1 MKKALLGILLCL
13 SLAVFGFSGGFSIK
27 LNGGANF
34 LMGGD
39 YNKIVEDAEA
49 SWRSVPG
56 LTYSGGF
63 DKLSMGWN
71 FGAEFVY
78 NFSDQMGVGLGV
90 GYITASNDSTFA
102 AISGPAQVTGRF
114 APSLSVI
121 PITLNFH
128 YLLPLSDMFK
138 INFSVGPGLYISSL
152 DLTAQQQLGST
163 SDPGVLIDMTANFT
177 PDGVMGF
184 GFQGGLGF
192 EIAFSPSVSFCVD
205 ILGRMASLSGFTGA
219 WTMTGHVLW
228 LPLSDSGTGTFY
240 YYESGGYANYDIS
253 NTMPSGSGVS
263 NAREASISL
272 SGVCAMAGIK
282 INI

>member
-219 WTMTGHVLW
+219 WTVTGHVLW
-228 LPLSDSGTGTFY
+228 MNVNDSGTGTFY
-240 YYESGGYANYDIS
+240 YYESGGYAGYEIGTS
-253 NTMPSGSGVS
+253 IPSGSGIS